1 MPTASP
7 PTAIPELRSARLR
20 LRAPVL
26 ADLPASLAMW
36 SDSAVARHI
45 TGRPATEEEAW
56 ARLLRY
62 RGHWALMG
70 FGYWVVETRA
80 EGRYLGEV
88 GLAEYRRGLTP
99 SLDGMPEIGWVLT
112 TAAQGQGYATEA
124 ATAALAWRDA
134 ALPAGPT
141 GCIIAPENTASLRL
155 AARLGF
161 RVLAQSTYH
170 GAPTTVLLRP

>member
-1 MPTASP
+1 MPSD
-7 PTAIPELRSARLR
+7 IPELRSARLR
-20 LRAPVL
+20 LRAPVS

-36 SDSAVARHI
+36 QDCAVFTHI

-70 FGYWVVETRA
+70 FGFWIVETLA
-80 EGRYLGEV
+80 GGRYLGEL

-112 TAAQGQGYATEA
+112 TAAHGHGYATEA
-124 ATAALAWRDA
+124 ASAVLAWRDA
-134 ALPAGPT
+134 ALPPGPT
-141 GCIIAPENTASLRL
+141 GCIIAPENTASLRV
-155 AARLGF
+155 ATKLGF
-161 RVLAQSTYH
+161 RVAAHAEYH
-170 GAPTTVLLRP
+170 GAPTTILLRGQRPA